1 MTATLIMIGALA
13 LTAGVAA
20 CAPELGEA
28 DGTSAEV
35 ALTQDASAEEGSTE
49 LGTADPKAD
58 EAAAD
63 QEEPQEQEAPP
74 IRPPRRDVQA
84 TIDAY
89 LAADPG
95 LSKFFDNAAGFVVFP
110 GIGKAGLGIGGAHG
124 NGEVIAKGKGAIGK
138 ASMTQVTVGVQIGGQ
153 EYSEI
158 IFLAEP
164 VDLERFTSG
173 GLELAAQVSAVA
185 ITAGAADGA
194 DYKDGVAVFTRTKS
208 GMMAEASVGGQDFK
222 YEAY

>member
-1 MTATLIMIGALA
+1 MNAALIITA
-13 LTAGVAA
+13 LTLTTGVAA
-20 CAPELGEA
+20 CAAEGDAE
-28 DGTSAEV
+28 GTATEV
-35 ALTQDASAEEGSTE
+35 ALTQDPSADEGATEAGIQDPSTDE
-49 LGTADPKAD
+49 STAD
-58 EAAAD
+58 
-63 QEEPQEQEAPP
+63 QEAPP
-74 IRPPRRDVQA
+74 VRQPRRDVQG

-95 LSKFFDNAAGFVVFP
+95 LSKFFDNAAGYVVFP

-124 NGEVIAKGKGAIGK
+124 NGEVIARGRGAIGK

>member
-1 MTATLIMIGALA
+1 MNAALIITA
-13 LTAGVAA
+13 LTLTTGVAA
-20 CAPELGEA
+20 CAAEGEA
-28 DGTSAEV
+28 EGTATEV
-35 ALTQDASAEEGSTE
+35 ALTQDPS
-49 LGTADPKAD
+49 AD
-58 EAAAD
+58 EGATESGIQDPSAD
-63 QEEPQEQEAPP
+63 ESMAEQEAPP
-74 IRPPRRDVQA
+74 VRQPRGDVQA

-95 LSKFFDNAAGFVVFP
+95 LSKFFDNAAGYVVFP

-124 NGEVIAKGKGAIGK
+124 NGELIAKGRGAIGK

>member
-1 MTATLIMIGALA
+1 MNVATVMMTGVLA
-13 LTAGVAA
+13 LTTGVAA
-20 CAPELGEA
+20 CGAEQGSA

-35 ALTQDASAEEGSTE
+35 ALTQDPAAGEASAGQ
-49 LGTADPKAD
+49 
-58 EAAAD
+58 AAD
-63 QEEPQEQEAPP
+63 QEEPQGQEATP
-74 IRPPRRDVQA
+74 IRQPRRDVQA
-84 TIDAY
+84 TVDAY
-89 LAADPG
+89 LKADPG
-95 LSKFFDNAAGFVVFP
+95 MSKFFDDAAGYVVFP
-110 GIGKAGLGIGGAHG
+110 GIGKAGFGIGGAHG
-124 NGEVIAKGKGAIGK
+124 NGEVIAKGRGAIGK

-158 IFLAEP
+158 IFFEEP

-194 DYKDGVAVFTRTKS
+194 NYKDGVVVFTRTKG
-208 GMMAEASVGGQDFK
+208 GMMAEASVGGQDFQ

>member
-1 MTATLIMIGALA
+1 MTAALIVGIFA
-13 LTAGVAA
+13 LTSGVAA
-20 CAPELGEA
+20 CAAEQ
-28 DGTSAEV
+28 EV
-35 ALTQDASAEEGSTE
+35 AEGSADEVTLAQAPQGSTE
-49 LGTADPKAD
+49 LGGDQPSAADPSAEPQ
-58 EAAAD
+58 EAPEQEKP
-63 QEEPQEQEAPP
+63 QEEPQ
-74 IRPPRRDVQA
+74 IRQPRRDVQA

-89 LAADPG
+89 LKADPG
-95 LSKFFDNAAGFVVFP
+95 MAKFFDNAAGYVVFP

-158 IFLAEP
+158 IFFEEP

-194 DYKDGVAVFTRTKS
+194 NYKDGVVVFTRTKS
-208 GMMAEASVGGQDFK
+208 GMMAEASVGGQDFS
-222 YEAY
+222 YEPY

>member
-1 MTATLIMIGALA
+1 MNAALIITA
-13 LTAGVAA
+13 LTLTTGVAA
-20 CAPELGEA
+20 CAPEGEA
-28 DGTSAEV
+28 EGTATEV
-35 ALTQDASAEEGSTE
+35 ALTQDPS
-49 LGTADPKAD
+49 AD
-58 EAAAD
+58 EGATEAGIQDPSTDESAAD
-63 QEEPQEQEAPP
+63 QEAPP
-74 IRPPRRDVQA
+74 VRQPRRDVQG

-95 LSKFFDNAAGFVVFP
+95 LSKFFDNAAGYVVFP

-124 NGEVIAKGKGAIGK
+124 NGEVIAKGRGAIGK

-158 IFLAEP
+158 IFFAEP
-164 VDLERFTSG
+164 VDLERFTAGS
-173 GLELAAQVSAVA
+173 LELAAQVSAVA
-185 ITAGAADGA
+185 ITAGAAEGS
-194 DYKDGVAVFTRTKS
+194 DYKDGVVVFTRTKS

>member
-1 MTATLIMIGALA
+1 MAAALMMIGALA
-13 LTAGVAA
+13 LTTGVAA
-20 CAPELGEA
+20 CAPEQGGAE
-28 DGTSAEV
+28 GTSAEV
-35 ALTQDASAEEGSTE
+35 ALTQDPS
-49 LGTADPKAD
+49 AD
-58 EAAAD
+58 ESAPD
-63 QEEPQEQEAPP
+63 QEEPQAQEAPP
-74 IRPPRRDVQA
+74 IRQPRTDVQA
-84 TIDAY
+84 TIDTY
-89 LAADPG
+89 LKA
-95 LSKFFDNAAGFVVFP
+95 SKFFDNAAGYVVFP

-124 NGEVIAKGKGAIGK
+124 NGEVIAKGRGAIGK

-158 IFLAEP
+158 IFLEEP

-194 DYKDGVAVFTRTKS
+194 NYKDGVVVFTRTKS
-208 GMMAEASVGGQDFK
+208 GMMAEASVGGQDFS

>member
-1 MTATLIMIGALA
+1 MNAALIITA
-13 LTAGVAA
+13 LTLTTGVAA
-20 CAPELGEA
+20 CAAEGEA
-28 DGTSAEV
+28 EGTATEV
-35 ALTQDASAEEGSTE
+35 ALTQDPSAAEGATEAGIQDPST
-49 LGTADPKAD
+49 D
-58 EAAAD
+58 ESTAD
-63 QEEPQEQEAPP
+63 QEEPQAQEAPP
-74 IRPPRRDVQA
+74 VRQPRGDVQA

-89 LAADPG
+89 LEADPG
-95 LSKFFDNAAGFVVFP
+95 MSKFFDNAAGYVVFP

-138 ASMTQVTVGVQIGGQ
+138 ASLTQVTVGLQIGGQ

-158 IFLAEP
+158 IFFAEP
-164 VDLERFTSG
+164 VDLERFKTES
-173 GLELAAQVSAVA
+173 LELAAQVSAVA

>member
-1 MTATLIMIGALA
+1 MNAALIITA
-13 LTAGVAA
+13 LTLTTGLAA
-20 CAPELGEA
+20 CAAEGEA
-28 DGTSAEV
+28 ERTATEV
-35 ALTQDASAEEGSTE
+35 ALTQDPSADEGATEAGIRDPSTDE
-49 LGTADPKAD
+49 STAD
-58 EAAAD
+58 
-63 QEEPQEQEAPP
+63 QEAPP
-74 IRPPRRDVQA
+74 VRQPRRDVQA

-95 LSKFFDNAAGFVVFP
+95 LSKFFDNAAGYVVFP

-124 NGEVIAKGKGAIGK
+124 NGELIAKGRGAIGK

-222 YEAY
+222 YEKY

>member
-1 MTATLIMIGALA
+1 MNAALIITA
-13 LTAGVAA
+13 LTLTTGVAA
-20 CAPELGEA
+20 CAEGEA
-28 DGTSAEV
+28 DGTATEV
-35 ALTQDASAEEGSTE
+35 ALTQDPS
-49 LGTADPKAD
+49 AD
-58 EAAAD
+58 EGATEAGIQDPSTDGSAVD
-63 QEEPQEQEAPP
+63 QEEPPVRQ
-74 IRPPRRDVQA
+74 PRRDVQA

-95 LSKFFDNAAGFVVFP
+95 LSKFFDNAAGYVVFP

-124 NGEVIAKGKGAIGK
+124 NGELIAKGRGAIGK

>member
-1 MTATLIMIGALA
+1 MTAALMMIGALA
-13 LTAGVAA
+13 LTTGVAA
-20 CAPELGEA
+20 CAPEQDGAE
-28 DGTSAEV
+28 GTSAEV
-35 ALTQDASAEEGSTE
+35 ALTQNPSADEGATE
-49 LGTADPKAD
+49 LGIADPSAD
-58 EAAAD
+58 ESAPD
-63 QEEPQEQEAPP
+63 QEEPQAQAAPP
-74 IRPPRRDVQA
+74 IRQPRADVQA

-89 LAADPG
+89 LKADPG
-95 LSKFFDNAAGFVVFP
+95 LSKFFDNAAGYVVFP

-124 NGEVIAKGKGAIGK
+124 NGEVIAKGRGAIGK

-164 VDLERFTSG
+164 VDLERFMSG

>member
-1 MTATLIMIGALA
+1 MAMNAALIITA
-13 LTAGVAA
+13 LTLTTGVAA
-20 CAPELGEA
+20 CAAEGEA
-28 DGTSAEV
+28 EGTATEV
-35 ALTQDASAEEGSTE
+35 ALTQDPS
-49 LGTADPKAD
+49 AD
-58 EAAAD
+58 EGATESGIQDPSAD
-63 QEEPQEQEAPP
+63 ESMAEQEAPP
-74 IRPPRRDVQA
+74 VRQPRGDVQA

-95 LSKFFDNAAGFVVFP
+95 LSKFFDNAAGYVVFP

-124 NGEVIAKGKGAIGK
+124 NGELIAKGRGAIGK